1 MVEGV
6 KGIRGGSGRGVE
18 GRGRGRGG
26 REGEEEKG
34 KRKRKRKRKTGR
46 IDVKMQQC
54 RGLYQYVDGGR
65 CCGGHLGDE
74 AIAMFDTEDT
84 LTFHVLQC
92 LDLWY
97 RIRRQ
102 KRSTEKGV
110 NINVIK
116 A

>member
-1 MVEGV
+1 ML
-6 KGIRGGSGRGVE
+6 
-18 GRGRGRGG
+18 
-26 REGEEEKG
+26 
-34 KRKRKRKRKTGR
+34 
-46 IDVKMQQC
+46 QC

-65 CCGGHLGDE
+65 GCGSEHAEGGDGHVDAKDAL
-74 AIAMFDTEDT
+74 I
-84 LTFHVLQC
+84 LWVLQC

-97 RIRRQ
+97 RIRRL